1 MRKAVFLVFIA
12 LGAAVGLLAT
22 LDDGWGLSLI
32 IAAFGALIGSA
43 IGGALS
49 RIGKSGQPLAI
60 KEDGLRG
67 LGTTP
72 DDLMDNY
79 WRDQG
84 HPQFMKPP
92 SADSKQLGG
101 SGGSV
106 D

>member
-1 MRKAVFLVFIA
+1 MRKTIFFGFIA
-12 LGAAVGLLAT
+12 LGGAVGLLAT
-22 LDDGWGLSLI
+22 LDNSWSVKLVM
-32 IAAFGALIGSA
+32 AVFGALVGSA
-43 IGGALS
+43 LGGALS
-49 RIGKSGQPLAI
+49 RIGRSGQPLAF

-101 SGGSV
+101 NGGGL